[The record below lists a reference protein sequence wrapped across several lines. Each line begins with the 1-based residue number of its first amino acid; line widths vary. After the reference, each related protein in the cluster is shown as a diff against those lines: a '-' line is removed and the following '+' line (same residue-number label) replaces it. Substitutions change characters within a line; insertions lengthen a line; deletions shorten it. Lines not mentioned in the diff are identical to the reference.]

1 MLIDAFAERFGDLEI
16 FRGLPLVKL
25 SAIARASERIVFRA
39 GQEIIAE
46 GAAGDAAILVMGG
59 EAVALD
65 DTTKAQTAAHALPEG
80 TLLGEMAML
89 IEHDYAVT
97 VVARTS
103 VRALKISRH
112 AMLQLMAEDPDLAQ
126 HFVDRIA
133 SRLTRVAVELRRID
147 QMLAMAAEQPSL
159 SI

>member
-1 MLIDAFAERFGDLEI
+1 MVIDAFAERFGDLEI
-16 FRGLPLVKL
+16 FRGLSLVKL
-25 SAIARASERIVFRA
+25 SEIARASERIVFRT
-39 GQEIIAE
+39 GQDIITADQPGE
-46 GAAGDAAILVMGG
+46 AAYLLMGG
-59 EAVALD
+59 ECIAHD
-65 DTTKAQTAAHALPEG
+65 DDGTMPAAARPLPEG

-103 VRALKISRH
+103 VRALKISRQ
-112 AMLQLMAEDPDLAQ
+112 AMLRLMAEDPDLAQ

-147 QMLAMAAEQPSL
+147 QMLALAAEPPSL
-159 SI
+159 RV

>member
-1 MLIDAFAERFGDLEI
+1 MVIDSFAERFGDLEI
-16 FRGLPLVKL
+16 FRGLSQVKL
-25 SAIARASERIVFRA
+25 SAIARASERVVFRP
-39 GQEIIAE
+39 GQAIISD
-46 GAAGDAAILVMGG
+46 GKAGDAAIMIMGG
-59 EAVALD
+59 EAVAVD
-65 DTTKAQTAAHALPEG
+65 DAPGPIAAAPALPEG

-103 VRALKISRH
+103 VRALRIPRH
-112 AMLQLMAEDPDLAQ
+112 AMLQLLAADPDLAQ

-147 QMLAMAAEQPSL
+147 QMLALAAEPPAMTV
-159 SI
+159 